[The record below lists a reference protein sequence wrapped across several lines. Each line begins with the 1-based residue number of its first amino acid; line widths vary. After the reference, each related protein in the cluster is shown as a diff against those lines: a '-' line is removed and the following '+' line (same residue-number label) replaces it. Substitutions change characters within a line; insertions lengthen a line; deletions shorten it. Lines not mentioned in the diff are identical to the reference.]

1 MKDSKIAKQMRKI
14 IISCVEDLSLD
25 GSSALH
31 ISSTVRKV
39 KDRQDAAEL
48 LAAAVKVHDYHS
60 LPKDWFNSSEEAI
73 DRICESW

>member
-1 MKDSKIAKQMRKI
+1 MKDSKIAKEMRKI
-14 IISCVEDLSLD
+14 ITSCVVDLSQTRPY
-25 GSSALH
+25 AQH
-31 ISSTVRKV
+31 VA

-73 DRICESW
+73 DWVYETRAW